1 MLTLIDRQSS
11 TCSLFS
17 YTLCSTDVE
26 GFSVQQFD
34 DSAAASKAWSCV
46 EKLIDD
52 NVRFVLG
59 AVGSLSAL
67 VTMAVMINLHNRKQV

>member
-34 DSAAASKAWSCV
+34 ACV
-46 EKLIDD
+46 EKLIGLETSG
-52 NVRFVLG
+52 NMCTCGCVFQG
-59 AVGSLSAL
+59 ACASMCLMFQG
-67 VTMAVMINLHNRKQV
+67 